1 MKNNVQKIPVS
12 CSQITKIAWE
22 YNEDKLD
29 NQFRSDVEH
38 HLSNCQQCRSVYLQ
52 TEALQQVIDK
62 QKQSSVSPF
71 IATVIINR
79 HHEKH
84 RQRQVSSFLLKPV
97 LISLVFVGMIA
108 VGFFSG
114 SMVAGKIFTTDEETL
129 INAPDELFAEQA
141 LFRDADFYTP
151 GYEYLNE

>member
-1 MKNNVQKIPVS
+1 MKNNVVKMPAS
-12 CSQITKIAWE
+12 CSQITKIAWDYYE
-22 YNEDKLD
+22 NKLD
-29 NQFRSDVEH
+29 NQLRSDVEH

-52 TEALQQVIDK
+52 TVALQQVIDK

-71 IATVIINR
+71 IATVILNR
-79 HHEKH
+79 YHEKH
-84 RQRQVSSFLLKPV
+84 RQKQITSFLLKPV
-97 LISLVFVGMIA
+97 LISLVFVAMIA
-108 VGFFSG
+108 AGFFSG
-114 SMVAGKIFTTDEETL
+114 SIIAGKIFTPDEVTG

>member
-12 CSQITKIAWE
+12 CSQFTKIAWDYYE
-22 YNEDKLD
+22 NKLD
-29 NQFRSDVEH
+29 NQLRSDVEH
-38 HLSNCQQCRSVYLQ
+38 HLSNCQQCWAIYLQ
-52 TEALQQVIDK
+52 TAALQQVIDK
-62 QKQSSVSPF
+62 QKQNSVSPF

-84 RQRQVSSFLLKPV
+84 RQRQVPGFLLKPV
-97 LISLVFVGMIA
+97 LISLVFVAMIA

-114 SMVAGKIFTTDEETL
+114 SIIAGKIFTTDETTV